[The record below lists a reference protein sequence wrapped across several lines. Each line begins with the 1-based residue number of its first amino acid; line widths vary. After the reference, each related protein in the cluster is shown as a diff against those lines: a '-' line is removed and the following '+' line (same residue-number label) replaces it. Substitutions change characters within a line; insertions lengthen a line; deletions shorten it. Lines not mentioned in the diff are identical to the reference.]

1 MRGGRRD
8 VANSETRGA
17 MKRPTLTG
25 LAPQAN
31 PPARSSAPPRPS
43 GFYSISAPRN
53 AEIEYKA
60 TRPAKPKRT
69 GTAHALPGNERR

>member
-1 MRGGRRD
+1 
-8 VANSETRGA
+8 
-17 MKRPTLTG
+17 MKPTLTG

-31 PPARSSAPPRPS
+31 VPVRSSPPPRPS

-60 TRPAKPKRT
+60 NRPAKPKRT
-69 GTAHALPGNERR
+69 GTAPALPGNERR

>member
-1 MRGGRRD
+1 MR
-8 VANSETRGA
+8 
-17 MKRPTLTG
+17 RPTITG

-31 PPARSSAPPRPS
+31 APARSSAPPRPS

-60 TRPAKPKRT
+60 SRRPKKAGATHVMPSHGPARRT
-69 GTAHALPGNERR
+69 